1 MNENLNEEKVV
12 ETVETTEEPIE
23 VIPGETASAEENQ
36 SNKKDNFFQKIIP
49 IIKSKAFIICSAI
62 VIYTIIVASITVK
75 IDRAII
81 ANQIQKSFQEA
92 FSFDD
97 DNSSNSITNNTKE
110 EEKEPEKNE
119 KKLNLNQTVTI
130 GDVMELTLESSEWV
144 EEIKPSNTSGV
155 YSYYENKD
163 GEKYFVIKGKA
174 KNIAGENLDI
184 QYANES
190 QILINDTYKAN
201 VTIEAEETDGT
212 SFYGDIK
219 PLQTLNII
227 AYASISDEAYDICE
241 NIKLTLN
248 VLSDST
254 YIRNFYDEDNPH
266 ETYSIEFK
274 NTNNEE

>member
-1 MNENLNEEKVV
+1 MNKNLNEEKVV
-12 ETVETTEEPIE
+12 ETVETTEEPTV
-23 VIPGETASAEENQ
+23 VISNETASAENQ
-36 SNKKDNFFQKIIP
+36 NNKKDNFMKKVIP

-62 VIYTIIVASITVK
+62 VIYTIIVASVTVK
-75 IDRAII
+75 IDRTII

-97 DNSSNSITNNTKE
+97 DNSSNDIKNNTKK
-110 EEKEPEKNE
+110 EEKEPEKVE
-119 KKLNLNQTVTI
+119 KKMNLNQTVTI

-144 EEIKPSNTSGV
+144 EEIKPSNTSGL

-184 QYANES
+184 QYVNES
-190 QILINDTYKAN
+190 QIIINDKYTAN

-254 YIRNFYDEDNPH
+254 YISNFYDEDNPH

>member
-23 VIPGETASAEENQ
+23 VTPGETTSKEEKQ
-36 SNKKDNFFQKIIP
+36 SNKKDDFMKKVIP
-49 IIKSKAFIICSAI
+49 IIKSKAFIISSAI
-62 VIYTIIVASITVK
+62 VIYTIIVASVTIK
-75 IDRAII
+75 IDRAIL
-81 ANQIQKSFQEA
+81 AHQIQKSFQEA

-97 DNSSNSITNNTKE
+97 DSSNEIKNNTKK
-110 EEKEPEKNE
+110 EEKEPEKIE

-144 EEIKPSNTSGV
+144 EEIRPSNTSGA

-254 YIRNFYDEDNPH
+254 YIRNFFDEDNPH
-266 ETYSIEFK
+266 ETYSMEFK
-274 NTNNEE
+274 NTSNEE